1 MNYEK
6 RDTGPACLDRVEAAH
21 RQAAAESA
29 MATAFVDAAMA
40 CDLNELAPWAPMRTD
55 YERTTGRD
63 FKRLAT
69 VGEVLTDS
77 LDYSKGPQIEDLLAL
92 LCAVASGQDQQ
103 VQAKALIGRMAQT
116 YAKYRAE
123 ANDE

>member
-40 CDLNELAPWAPMRTD
+40 LDLTELAPWAPMRTE
-55 YERTTGRD
+55 YARATGND

-77 LDYSKGPQIEDLLAL
+77 LDYSKGPTIEDLLRIV
-92 LCAVASGQDQQ
+92 CEVASGQDQQ
-103 VQAKALIGRMAQT
+103 AQAKALIGRMAQT
-116 YAKYRAE
+116 YAKYNAE
-123 ANDE
+123 DEDE